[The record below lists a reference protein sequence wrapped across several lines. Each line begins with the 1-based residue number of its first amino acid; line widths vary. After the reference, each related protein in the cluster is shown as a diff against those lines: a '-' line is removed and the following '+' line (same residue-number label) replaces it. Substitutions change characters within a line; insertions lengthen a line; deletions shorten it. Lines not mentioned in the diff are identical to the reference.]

1 MKKGDQLLTVF
12 SAYLKLKGDSD
23 DSCEGSDH
31 PTQFCYDM
39 KATKL
44 IWHIPKAIAIIS
56 LSEQGIARVAI

>member
-23 DSCEGSDH
+23 DACEGSDD
-31 PTQFCYDM
+31 PALFCYDM
-39 KATKL
+39 KKEKL
-44 IWHIPKAIAIIS
+44 IWQIPQAIAIIS